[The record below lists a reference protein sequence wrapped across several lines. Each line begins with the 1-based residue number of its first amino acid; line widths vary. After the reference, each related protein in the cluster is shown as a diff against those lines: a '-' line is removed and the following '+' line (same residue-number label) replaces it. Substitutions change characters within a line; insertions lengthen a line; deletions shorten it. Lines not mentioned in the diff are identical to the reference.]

1 MITNCNTMKLL
12 DKEKYTEIV
21 ENIIHKETQMN
32 KEGLNLTI
40 KNIHKISGK
49 GEIDFGGSERN
60 DCELEEIETKLR
72 NPDDDYG
79 WWNLEPGSY
88 LMEYNE
94 NLKDE
99 RWGVLQPLNRLT
111 RNSAF
116 HPTKFISEIKSMPL
130 LVSGNGIS
138 IKENSRV
145 SKILIF
151 ENSD

>member
-1 MITNCNTMKLL
+1 MKILSGDETSKFLEDLVYLKTQSEDRGL
-12 DKEKYTEIV
+12 DLTVKKIYNV
-21 ENIIHKETQMN
+21 ENR
-32 KEGLNLTI
+32 
-40 KNIHKISGK
+40 
-49 GEIDFGGSERN
+49 GELDFGGSERK
-60 DCELEEIETKLR
+60 DCEIEEIEPELR

-99 RWGVLQPLNRLT
+99 RWGLLQPLNRLT

-151 ENSD
+151 ENSS